1 MFTRADQYSLS
12 SFDMVKNYL
21 HGVDLFP
28 IVQPLFHRSHV
39 KILPLLYYYFHGK
52 CSVELHSLIPSDH
65 TFTSRTRYANST
77 ESNFL
82 LIQEKSST
90 QAAFSQVLLLC
101 ETDSCMRLPRTMASS
116 SFDLIIFPPYFYN
129 LNFLPPSLPL
139 ISQTSLCITIFTVIV
154 YRE

>member
-82 LIQEKSST
+82 LIQEKVPLRQLFPKCCYFVKQIPAWGFPEQWLL
-90 QAAFSQVLLLC
+90 QASI
-101 ETDSCMRLPRTMASS
+101 SS
-116 SFDLIIFPPYFYN
+116 SFLPISII
-129 LNFLPPSLPL
+129 L
-139 ISQTSLCITIFTVIV
+139 ISYHLLFHW
-154 YRE
+154 YHKPHYALLFLL